1 MNTLITII
9 GPTASGKTVLTAQ
22 LADRISGEII
32 SGDSRQVYRG
42 MDIGTGKD
50 LIDYTVDG
58 KLIPYYIVDVV
69 DAGQKYNVY
78 EFQQDFVKAYNT
90 IIEKKKQPIL
100 CGGTGMYIEAALKGY
115 KLIHVPSN
123 PDFREICEQ
132 KTDEELIA
140 ELKTYKDLHNQ
151 TDIDN
156 RRRMIRALEIEHY
169 YASNPKIEFDYPQFL
184 PILIGVSIDVETRR
198 SRIDTRL
205 KQRLNEGMVDEVKA
219 LIDRGV
225 PTETLLY
232 YGLEYKF
239 LTQYLLNQLSYDEMV
254 TQLNIAIHQFAKR
267 QMTWFRGM
275 ERRGMKIHWIDG
287 MKPMPERVLDCLQ
300 IIENYGNER

>member
-1 MNTLITII
+1 MNKLITII
-9 GPTASGKTVLTAQ
+9 GPTASGKTVLAAQ
-22 LADRISGEII
+22 LANTISGEII
-32 SGDSRQVYRG
+32 SGDSRQVYKG

-50 LIDYTVDG
+50 IIDYTVNG
-58 KLIPYYIVDVV
+58 INIPYYIVDVV
-69 DAGQKYNVY
+69 DAGHKYNVY
-78 EFQQDFVKAYNT
+78 EFQQDFVKSFNS
-90 IIEKKKQPIL
+90 IIGKQKQPIL

-115 KLIHVPSN
+115 KLIHVPAN
-123 PDFREICEQ
+123 PEFRAQCES
-132 KTDEELIA
+132 KTEEELIS
-140 ELKTYKDLHNQ
+140 ELKDLKELHNQ
-151 TDIDN
+151 TEIDN

-169 YASNPKIEFDYPQFL
+169 YTSNPKIEFEYPQFL
-184 PILIGVSIDVETRR
+184 PIIIGVSIDVETRR

-205 KQRLNEGMVDEVKA
+205 KQRLNEGMVDEVKV

-225 PTETLLY
+225 PTETLIY

-239 LTQYLLNQLSYDEMV
+239 LTQYLINQLTYDEMV

-287 MKPMPERVLDCLQ
+287 MKPMNERVSECLSV
-300 IIENYGNER
+300 IKEYGN

>member
-1 MNTLITII
+1 MNNLITII
-9 GPTASGKTVLTAQ
+9 GPTASGKTVLAAQ
-22 LADRISGEII
+22 LANRISGEII

-42 MDIGTGKD
+42 MNIGTGKD
-50 LIDYTVDG
+50 LVDYTVDG
-58 KLIPYYIVDVV
+58 KQIPYYIIDVV
-69 DAGQKYNVY
+69 DAGHKYNVY
-78 EFQQDFVKAYNT
+78 EYQQDFVKAYNA
-90 IIEKKKQPIL
+90 IIEKGKQPIL

-115 KLIHVPSN
+115 KLIHVPAN
-123 PDFREICEQ
+123 HEFRALCES
-132 KTDEELIA
+132 KTEEELIS
-140 ELKTYKDLHNQ
+140 ELKDLKELHNQ
-151 TDIDN
+151 TEIDN
-156 RRRMIRALEIEHY
+156 RRRVIRALEIEHY
-169 YASNPKIEFDYPQFL
+169 YASNPKIEFEYPQFS

-205 KQRLNEGMVDEVKA
+205 KQRLDEGMVDEVKA

-225 PTETLLY
+225 PTETLIY

-239 LTQYLLNQLSYDEMV
+239 LTQYILNQLTYDEMV

-287 MKPMPERVLDCLQ
+287 MKPMNERVSECLSV
-300 IIENYGNER
+300 IEIYGNER

>member
-1 MNTLITII
+1 MNKLITII
-9 GPTASGKTVLTAQ
+9 GPTASGKTVLAAQ
-22 LADRISGEII
+22 LANNISGEIM

-50 LIDYTVDG
+50 LVDYTVDG
-58 KLIPYYIVDVV
+58 NLIPYYIVDVV
-69 DAGQKYNVY
+69 DAGTKYNVY
-78 EFQQDFVKAYNT
+78 EFQQDFITSYNT
-90 IIEKKKQPIL
+90 IIAKKKQPIL

-115 KLIHVPSN
+115 TLIHVPSN
-123 PDFREICEQ
+123 QEFRAKCET
-132 KTDEELIA
+132 KTEAELIA
-140 ELKTYKDLHNQ
+140 ELKGFKELHNN

-169 YASNPKIEFDYPQFL
+169 YASNVEIKIEYPQFNPL
-184 PILIGVSIDVETRR
+184 IIGVSIDVETRR
-198 SRIDTRL
+198 TRIDKRL
-205 KQRLNEGMVDEVKA
+205 QQRLEEGMIDEVKA

-239 LTQYLLNQLSYDEMV
+239 ITMYLLNQLTYNEMV

-287 MKPMPERVLDCLQ
+287 MKPMNERVHDCLA
-300 IIENYGNER
+300 IIN

>member
-1 MNTLITII
+1 MNNLITII
-9 GPTASGKTVLTAQ
+9 GPTASGKTVLAAQ
-22 LADRISGEII
+22 LANRISGEII

-42 MDIGTGKD
+42 MNIGTGKD
-50 LIDYTVDG
+50 LVDYTVDE
-58 KLIPYYIVDVV
+58 KQIPYYVIDVV
-69 DAGQKYNVY
+69 DAGHKYNVY
-78 EFQQDFVKAYNT
+78 EFQQDFVKAYNA
-90 IIEKKKQPIL
+90 IIDKGKQPIL

-115 KLIHVPSN
+115 KLIHVPAN
-123 PDFREICEQ
+123 PAFRELCET
-132 KTDEELIA
+132 KSEEELIS
-140 ELKTYKDLHNQ
+140 ELKDLKELHNQ

-156 RRRMIRALEIEHY
+156 RRRIIRALEIEHY
-169 YASNPKIEFDYPQFL
+169 YASNPKIEFDYPQFS

-198 SRIDTRL
+198 SRIDSRL
-205 KQRLNEGMVDEVKA
+205 KQRLDEGMIDEVKA

-225 PTETLLY
+225 PTETLIY

-239 LTQYLLNQLSYDEMV
+239 LTQYILNQLTYDEMV

-287 MKPMPERVLDCLQ
+287 MKPMNERILECLSV
-300 IIENYGNER
+300 IEIYGNER